1 MCLTTSTRSCFI
13 QRKGT
18 ATCKIRPIKAVEWM
32 IVIIDI
38 IVIFLVS
45 DNQYA
50 SYFKDLLIFQF
61 IFAILW
67 VIGVPYKK
75 GYKYMPLAASFA
87 EIFFCFNLLK
97 KLFIKS
103 CLVKALFI

>member
-1 MCLTTSTRSCFI
+1 
-13 QRKGT
+13 
-18 ATCKIRPIKAVEWM
+18 M
-32 IVIIDI
+32 IVIINI

-75 GYKYMPLAASFA
+75 GYKYAIGS
-87 EIFFCFNLLK
+87 FFCRNILLLQFIK

-103 CLVKALFI
+103 CLVKALFVHLFKV

>member
-1 MCLTTSTRSCFI
+1 MCLTTSTSLCFI
-13 QRKGT
+13 QGKGT

-75 GYKYMPLAASFA
+75 GYKDIPWAASFA
-87 EIFFCFNLLK
+87 EILFCFY
-97 KLFIKS
+97 
-103 CLVKALFI
+103 